1 MLSGCKLSK
10 HKLPGAIQYDGLYDI
25 YRKFEYNVIDSVTK
39 EDMEQGELDQ
49 NGRIRKYSE
58 DRNGL

>member
-1 MLSGCKLSK
+1 M
-10 HKLPGAIQYDGLYDI
+10 
-25 YRKFEYNVIDSVTK
+25 IDSVTK